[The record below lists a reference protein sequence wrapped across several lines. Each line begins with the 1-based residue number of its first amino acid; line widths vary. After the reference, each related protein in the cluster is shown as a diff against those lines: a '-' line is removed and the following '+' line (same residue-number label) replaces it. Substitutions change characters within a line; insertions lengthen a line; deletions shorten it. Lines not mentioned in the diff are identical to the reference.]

1 MSEVGEC
8 NQGGPSD
15 GAKAVGREHNLALR
29 RNGWIL
35 TVVCSREDERSN
47 PGIKQMA
54 SRRWKVEGSP
64 GWTARSPCRR
74 AFPEVYI
81 TGAFEKD
88 PTVTGNLGT
97 TPLSLTS
104 ILTTRPEHMQ

>member
-1 MSEVGEC
+1 M
-8 NQGGPSD
+8 
-15 GAKAVGREHNLALR
+15 
-29 RNGWIL
+29 
-35 TVVCSREDERSN
+35 
-47 PGIKQMA
+47 
-54 SRRWKVEGSP
+54 EGSP

-74 AFPEVYI
+74 ALPEVYI

-104 ILTTRPEHMQ
+104 IPTTRPEHTHIIGAEGSASARCHTPISGAPPASSDQHLE

>member
-1 MSEVGEC
+1 M
-8 NQGGPSD
+8 
-15 GAKAVGREHNLALR
+15 
-29 RNGWIL
+29 
-35 TVVCSREDERSN
+35 
-47 PGIKQMA
+47 
-54 SRRWKVEGSP
+54 EGSP

-104 ILTTRPEHMQ
+104 IPTTRPEHTQ